1 MLVEAVQAAP
11 HAPSSLKL
19 DENDLVQALFE
30 NLGSDLRHAMFNR
43 ERCVAQGGY
52 SFKDCRAAFSKDMAA
67 KVILKERESK
77 PLIDELK
84 KIDGYQQLSHKS
96 RVELQPVKNADVVS
110 VDGAP
115 VALRKNGELIPTL
128 VNNEAI
134 TTLPKVVVD
143 MGAVPHVVGGAD
155 IMAPGIRKVQ
165 GVFSAGQLV
174 VVVDEKYGKSL
185 AVGRALQDSSSFS
198 KISKGKVIQ
207 NLHYVGDPAW
217 ELIKTF
223 AKSLQL
229 GT

>member
-1 MLVEAVQAAP
+1 M
-11 HAPSSLKL
+11 
-19 DENDLVQALFE
+19 
-30 NLGSDLRHAMFNR
+30 
-43 ERCVAQGGY
+43 AQGGY
-52 SFKDCRAAFSKDMAA
+52 SFKDCRDLISKDMAS

-96 RVELQPVKNADVVS
+96 RVELQPIKNAEVVF
-110 VDGAP
+110 VDGDP
-115 VALRKNGELIPTL
+115 VALRKNGQLIPTL
-128 VNNEAI
+128 VNNQAL

-165 GVFSAGQLV
+165 GDFSVGQLLV
-174 VVVDEKYGKSL
+174 IVDEKHGKSL
-185 AVGRALQDSSSFS
+185 ALGRALQDSSSLS

-223 AKSLQL
+223 AKSSQI
-229 GT
+229 GS

>member
-1 MLVEAVQAAP
+1 
-11 HAPSSLKL
+11 
-19 DENDLVQALFE
+19 
-30 NLGSDLRHAMFNR
+30 
-43 ERCVAQGGY
+43 
-52 SFKDCRAAFSKDMAA
+52 MAA

-96 RVELQPVKNADVVS
+96 RVELQPIKNAELVF
-110 VDGAP
+110 VDGHP
-115 VALRKNGELIPTL
+115 VALRRSGELIPTL

-134 TTLPKVVVD
+134 VTLPKVVVD

-165 GVFSAGQLV
+165 GVFSVGQLLV
-174 VVVDEKYGKSL
+174 IVDEKHGKGL
-185 AVGRALQDSSSFS
+185 ALGRALQDSSSIS

-207 NLHYVGDPAW
+207 NLHYVGDSAW

-223 AKSLQL
+223 SKSPQA
-229 GT
+229 GS